1 MKNNHMPIFFVW
13 NYHQLHQNHELT
25 VQRGDDVTNMTGL
38 NNSGAVCF
46 LPRAHSCR
54 PSLHT
59 VFHSPAPLCGR
70 ERARGS
76 GILPGWRHTPRLC
89 PARRHIDA
97 VAARARG
104 KWRAAAGWS
113 TSLIWAFRSRTSGK
127 AAVRSA
133 EPVAPTSQCPARRK
147 RSVTSLCRSRSS
159 CWRWGRYFKLL
170 VARKLREWHLL
181 PPRTSR
187 GRLYWPWPE
196 LWAHQRHRKS
206 QSRIRGRYFFAC
218 RSIVDSFGINSRRIW
233 NPCRCFRECVSEV
246 FSWITRGAESSQ
258 RKQSN
263 PNQII

>member
-1 MKNNHMPIFFVW
+1 MFSSSSAFLQTVITHGFPFARTFVRTRARAGVW
-13 NYHQLHQNHELT
+13 DFT
-25 VQRGDDVTNMTGL
+25 WMT
-38 NNSGAVCF
+38 SHTPP
-46 LPRAHSCR
+46 LPRAPPYRCSGCASAR
-54 PSLHT
+54 KVTRS
-59 VFHSPAPLCGR
+59 GR
-70 ERARGS
+70 LEHFL
-76 GILPGWRHTPRLC
+76 I
-89 PARRHIDA
+89 
-97 VAARARG
+97 
-104 KWRAAAGWS
+104 
-113 TSLIWAFRSRTSGK
+113 IWAFRSRTSGK

-181 PPRTSR
+181 PPRASR

-218 RSIVDSFGINSRRIW
+218 RSIVDSFGINSRRIR
-233 NPCRCFRECVSEV
+233 NPCRCFREYLSEV